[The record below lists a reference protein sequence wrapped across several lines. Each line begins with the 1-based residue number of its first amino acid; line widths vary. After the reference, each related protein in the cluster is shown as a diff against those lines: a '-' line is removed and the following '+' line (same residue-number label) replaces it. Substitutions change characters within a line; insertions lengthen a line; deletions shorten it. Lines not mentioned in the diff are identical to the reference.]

1 MTEEQK
7 HNLALRILEALEEK
21 TTIDYEGLT
30 KQEVL
35 NIIIKEL

>member
-1 MTEEQK
+1 MSEQEK
-7 HNLALRILEALEEK
+7 HLLALKILEALEEK

-35 NIIIKEL
+35 EIIIKEL